1 MTRHRRD
8 RRYADLM
15 SGSRTTPIDFDADL
29 LAELRAEDPGKGD
42 RELLEDLAIRRL
54 GIATARRTRAR
65 FDLTE
70 QEATELALRAV
81 REVRA
86 AR

>member
-8 RRYADLM
+8 GHYPDLM

-29 LAELRAEDPGKGD
+29 LAEEPGKGD

-54 GIATARRTRAR
+54 GIATERRAR
-65 FDLTE
+65 VRFGLTE
-70 QEATELALRAV
+70 EQATELALSAV
-81 REVRA
+81 RELRA
-86 AR
+86 ER

>member
-1 MTRHRRD
+1 
-8 RRYADLM
+8 M

-29 LAELRAEDPGKGD
+29 LDELRAEEPGKGD

-54 GIATARRTRAR
+54 GIAAARRTRAR
-65 FDLTE
+65 FELTE
-70 QEATELALRAV
+70 QEATELALRAA

-86 AR
+86 ER

>member
-1 MTRHRRD
+1 MTQHRRNG
-8 RRYADLM
+8 RYPDLM
-15 SGSRTTPIDFDADL
+15 SSSRAAPIDFDA
-29 LAELRAEDPGKGD
+29 ELRAEEPGKGD
-42 RELLEDLAIRRL
+42 RELLEDVAIRRL

-70 QEATELALRAV
+70 EEATELALRAV

-86 AR
+86 ER

>member
-8 RRYADLM
+8 RRYVDLM
-15 SGSRTTPIDFDADL
+15 SAPRTTPVDFDADL
-29 LAELRAEDPGKGD
+29 LAELRAEEPGKGD

-65 FDLTE
+65 FNLTE
-70 QEATELALRAV
+70 EEATALALRAV

-86 AR
+86 ER

>member
-1 MTRHRRD
+1 MTRHRRNT
-8 RRYADLM
+8 RYADLM
-15 SGSRTTPIDFDADL
+15 SASRTTPVDFDADL
-29 LAELRAEDPGKGD
+29 LAELRAEEPGKGD

-65 FDLTE
+65 FNLTE
-70 QEATELALRAV
+70 EEATELALRAV

-86 AR
+86 ER